1 MIKWYNT
8 CSLMDGKDASV
19 YLIDWIP
26 TWYYIARTC
35 MHRARCLVA
44 LKRGRQHPKTARP
57 CQIFRQGDGHLS
69 VLLQSKT
76 VKNK

>member
-1 MIKWYNT
+1 MI
-8 CSLMDGKDASV
+8 V
-19 YLIDWIP
+19 F
-26 TWYYIARTC
+26 ARTC

-44 LKRGRQHPKTARP
+44 LKRGRQQPKTARP
-57 CQIFRQGDGHLS
+57 GQIFRQGDGHLS